1 MRHGTEL
8 RIDNVWIKILN
19 QSTGKVQD
27 TDRGMRIRAERERL
41 GLSLVEFGKKTGVS
55 KGSQILYEKGN
66 APTVDYL
73 TAAGGAGADIFFIL
87 TGKRGQDTKPSHAAG
102 SPTDFDQPGMVSIP
116 RYDEVRPS
124 AGPGAVAVA
133 EVPSTRVA
141 FERHWLIDIGVQ
153 PDAAVILPAQG
164 DSMSP
169 TIPNGAP
176 MLVDTSKREVRNGFI
191 YVFNIDGDL
200 VVKRIE
206 RLPDGTF
213 DLISDNRNYPTRNLS
228 RDTVTSMMVIGRVY
242 AAVSKF

>member
-1 MRHGTEL
+1 M
-8 RIDNVWIKILN
+8 N

-27 TDRGMRIRAERERL
+27 TDRGARIRAERERL

-73 TAAGGAGADIFFIL
+73 TAAGSAGADILFIL
-87 TGKRGQDTKPSHAAG
+87 SGKMGQDIERIRAAG
-102 SPTDFDQPGMVSIP
+102 SPTDLDQPGMISIP

-124 AGPGAVAVA
+124 AGPGAVALS
-133 EVPSTRVA
+133 EIPTTRVA
-141 FERHWLIDIGVQ
+141 FERHWLIDIGVSSK
-153 PDAAVILPAQG
+153 DAVILPAQG

-176 MLVDTSKREVRNGFI
+176 MLVDTSKTEVRNGFI

-213 DLISDNRNYPTRNLS
+213 DLISDNQKYPTRNLS
-228 RDTVTSMMVIGRVY
+228 RETVTSMTVIGRVY